1 MFAKLLQ
8 LCLTL
13 CDPIDCSLPGSP
25 VSGILQA
32 RILDGLPYPPPGD
45 LLTLGLNLS
54 LLCLLHWQ
62 TGSLSLPPPG
72 SCYIPYPY
80 MLEIF
85 THTLQVIWFL
95 FNVIEVKTWE
105 SCCAIMT
112 YFLELKK
119 FFIFLMFPWF
129 FFYF

>member
-45 LLTLGLNLS
+45 LLTLGLNPGLP
-54 LLCLLHWQ
+54 HWQ
-62 TGSLSLPPPG
+62 AYIFFTTEPPG
-72 SCYIPYPY
+72 K
-80 MLEIF
+80 
-85 THTLQVIWFL
+85 HD
-95 FNVIEVKTWE
+95 
-105 SCCAIMT
+105 
-112 YFLELKK
+112 
-119 FFIFLMFPWF
+119 
-129 FFYF
+129 